1 MKPRLTPVSELSLH
15 AEQQAILD
23 KIAASRA
30 GNLNGP
36 FHAWIR
42 NPEFADLAQALGKYC
57 RYDSHLSLRQSELL
71 IVVTAAFWNSQA
83 EWAIHAP
90 IAESAGVC
98 PRAIEKIR
106 TGITPNF
113 RQDDERLLHIVAKT
127 LLEQKQ
133 LPDDL
138 YTEALAYFGEAHM
151 VDIVGIIGY
160 YSMVAL
166 TLNAFDIRVTP
177 ALA

>member
-1 MKPRLTPVSELSLH
+1 MNSRLTPVSDLKLN

-23 KIAASRA
+23 KIAAARG

-57 RYDSHLSLRQSELL
+57 RYDSSLSLRQSELL
-71 IVVTAAFWNSQA
+71 IVVTAAFWHSQA

-98 PRAIEKIR
+98 PRALEKIR

-133 LPDDL
+133 LPDDV
-138 YTEALAYFGEAHM
+138 YAEALAYFGEHYL
-151 VDIVGIIGY
+151 VDIFGIVGY

-166 TLNAFDIRVTP
+166 TLNGFDIHVP
-177 ALA
+177 PSQA

>member
-1 MKPRLTPVSELSLH
+1 MTTRLTPVSALQLD

-23 KIAASRA
+23 KIAASRG

-57 RYDSHLSLRQSELL
+57 RYDSSLSLRQSELL
-71 IVVTAAFWNSQA
+71 IVVTAAFWHSQA

-98 PRAIEKIR
+98 PRALEKIR

-127 LLEQKQ
+127 VLEQKQ
-133 LPDDL
+133 VPDDL
-138 YTEALAYFGEAHM
+138 YAEALAYFGEQAL

-166 TLNAFDIRVTP
+166 TLNAFDIRVSAP
-177 ALA
+177 QA